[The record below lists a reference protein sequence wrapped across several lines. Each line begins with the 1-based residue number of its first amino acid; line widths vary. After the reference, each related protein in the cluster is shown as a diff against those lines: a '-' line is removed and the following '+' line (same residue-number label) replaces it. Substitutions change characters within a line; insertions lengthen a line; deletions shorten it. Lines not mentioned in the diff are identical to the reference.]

1 MKNILSKWN
10 ITPEELNQATVVS
23 LVFITKRRLKKC
35 LAKRVQAKEDIYIDH
50 HFAKLKKWTDTLTD
64 EELEK
69 EYYDAF
75 FRTIGSQ
82 ADEMYERGYDPADIR
97 DIEKY
102 TIWLSRR
109 IDMLEVICC
118 ERGITFWED
127 EGIK

>member
-1 MKNILSKWN
+1 MN
-10 ITPEELNQATVVS
+10 
-23 LVFITKRRLKKC
+23 KR
-35 LAKRVQAKEDIYIDH
+35 E
-50 HFAKLKKWTDTLTD
+50 FAKLKKWTDTLTD

-102 TIWLSRR
+102 ERWLSRR